1 MSSRKVVIDGV
12 TYIPS
17 RDAARKFH
25 YPTDYVSRMARFGP
39 IEGRRVQGE
48 WFVSLASLQAFVADQ
63 AREKKLWRARKAE
76 ERKLQQRH
84 PKHPI

>member
-1 MSSRKVVIDGV
+1 MSSRTIVIDGV

-17 RDAARKFH
+17 RDAARKVH

-39 IEGRRVQGE
+39 IEGHRVQGE

-63 AREKKLWRARKAE
+63 ARQKKLWRERNAERRKS
-76 ERKLQQRH
+76 QQRRPGH
-84 PKHPI
+84 PV